1 MYKSYLEIVARVVTT
16 ESQVHII
23 FKSYLFFVTYV
34 ATKEKEALEDIHQ
47 LLIMK

>member
-1 MYKSYLEIVARVVTT
+1 MYKSSLEIVARVVTT

-23 FKSYLFFVTYV
+23 FKSYLFVTCV
-34 ATKEKEALEDIHQ
+34 ATKEKEAFEAIHQ

>member
-1 MYKSYLEIVARVVTT
+1 MYKSYLEVVARVVTT

-23 FKSYLFFVTYV
+23 FKSYLFVTYV
-34 ATKEKEALEDIHQ
+34 ATKEKEALKDIHQ

>member
-1 MYKSYLEIVARVVTT
+1 MYKSSLEIVARVVTT
-16 ESQVHII
+16 ESQVYII
-23 FKSYLFFVTYV
+23 FKSYLFVTSV